1 MLYAIIE
8 NGGKQ
13 YKAVEGGYIE
23 VDLLSDEIGKK
34 KTFNKVLLLVNGEEV
49 KVGSPYLQGV
59 SVDTTVVEHF
69 KAPKVIVFKYRP
81 KQRYRVKSGH
91 RQKYTKVIVDSIAF
105 SGKSEKSIE
114 KKTEEKPAVKSKSKQ
129 RTREKPADK
138 KKAGK
143 TKTTAKKTE
152 LEVPSTR
159 KSVGFLDLGARTTNS
174 LKEAGIN
181 TVGQL
186 LKKLESGDEAMLDVS
201 GIGDKS
207 LSDIKNKLKKF
218 GYK

>member
-1 MLYAIIE
+1 MLYAVVE

-13 YKAVEGGYIE
+13 YKAIEGGYIE
-23 VDLLSDEIGKK
+23 VDLLSDQVGKK
-34 KTFNKVLLLVNGEEV
+34 KTFKNVLLLVNGEEV
-49 KVGSPYLQGV
+49 KIGSPYLQGV
-59 SVDTTVVEHF
+59 SVDTIVVEHF
-69 KAPKVIVFKYRP
+69 KAPKVTVFKYRP

-91 RQKYTKVIVDSIAF
+91 RQKYTKVIVNSIAF
-105 SGKSEKSIE
+105 SGKSESAVE
-114 KKTEEKPAVKSKSKQ
+114 KKAEEEPAAKSKQ
-129 RTREKPADK
+129 KARSKPSGK

-143 TKTTAKKTE
+143 TKAAPKKSE
-152 LEVPSTR
+152 KEAPSTR
-159 KSVGFLDLGARTTNS
+159 KSVDFLDLGTRTTNS
-174 LKEAGIN
+174 LKDAGIN

-207 LSDIKNKLKKF
+207 LTDIKKKLKKF

>member
-1 MLYAIIE
+1 MLYAIVE

-23 VDLLSDEIGKK
+23 VDLLSDQVGKK
-34 KTFNKVLLLVNGEEV
+34 KTFENVLLLVNGDDV
-49 KVGSPYLQGV
+49 NIGSPYLQGV

-69 KAPKVIVFKYRP
+69 KAPKVTVFKYRP

-91 RQKYTKVIVDSIAF
+91 RQKYTKVIVNSIAF
-105 SGKSEKSIE
+105 SGKSEAVVE
-114 KKTEEKPAVKSKSKQ
+114 KKAEEAPAEKSKQ
-129 RTREKPADK
+129 KARSKPSGK
-138 KKAGK
+138 KKEGK
-143 TKTTAKKTE
+143 TKAAPKKSE
-152 LEVPSTR
+152 KEAPSTR
-159 KSVGFLDLGARTTNS
+159 KSVDFLDLGTRTTNS
-174 LKEAGIN
+174 LKDAGIN

-207 LSDIKNKLKKF
+207 LTDIKKKLKKF

>member
-34 KTFNKVLLLVNGEEV
+34 KTFNKV
-49 KVGSPYLQGV
+49 
-59 SVDTTVVEHF
+59 HF